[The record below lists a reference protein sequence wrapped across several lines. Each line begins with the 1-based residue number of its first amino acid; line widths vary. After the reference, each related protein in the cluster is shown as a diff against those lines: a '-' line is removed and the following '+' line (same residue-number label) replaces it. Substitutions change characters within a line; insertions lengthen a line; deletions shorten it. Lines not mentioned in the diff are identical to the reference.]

1 MQPSSD
7 MMREYERQ
15 KRKRRRLLTSL
26 LVVTTILLLH
36 WSNAYGDTAP
46 EDTTVA
52 IKASVLIEAR
62 EIIDDLTFQLAVRDS
77 MLDAQRDFYEELLA
91 LKDRRIEVLEEVVKD
106 SYGSPMRSLGDRVT
120 WGMIGYG
127 LRAALEK

>member
-15 KRKRRRLLTSL
+15 KRKRRKLLTSL

-46 EDTTVA
+46 EITVDVA
-52 IKASVLIEAR
+52 LLVEAR

-77 MLDAQRDFYEELLA
+77 VLDAQRDFYEELLV
-91 LKDRRIEVLEEVVKD
+91 LKDRRMEVLEKAVKD